1 MVIVSLSIVFQ
12 TVYYHN
18 IYIIAL
24 TLGFS
29 FHFLDMVISFISVK
43 NQDGKR
49 FDKLNDI
56 IKIYI
61 ENQGFPDCLILIAY
75 LG

>member
-1 MVIVSLSIVFQ
+1 MISLSTVFN
-12 TVYYHN
+12 TVYYSN
-18 IYIIAL
+18 FYITAL

-29 FHFLDMVISFISVK
+29 FHFLDMVKSFVSVK

-56 IKIYI
+56 VLIYI
-61 ENQGFPDCLILIAY
+61 QNQGFQDCLLMIAY
-75 LG
+75 LA